1 VSVAKGKELTLVAAV
16 KPQLKK
22 QARRDWSKAKAER
35 FLGVL
40 AETCNVSEACRQT
53 GISMT
58 VVYRRRK
65 MDAKFRA
72 AWNETL
78 SGAYSRLELVLLDRA
93 FNGTEK
99 VMTRHD
105 GSEDR
110 MREYPNHIALRLL
123 QMHRETV
130 SETQHEMAEEDVN
143 EIRERLV
150 RKLQRMKKRDAEQE
164 QGQAGGA
171 GIRRAE
177 PRTKDSEGCVGGA
190 AAQGDLEPECRTGP
204 EI

>member
-1 VSVAKGKELTLVAAV
+1 MAKRQELTLVAAR
-16 KPQLKK
+16 KPQRKK
-22 QARRDWSKAKAER
+22 QAPRDWTKDKADR

-40 AETCNVSEACRQT
+40 ADTCNVSEACWQT

-72 AWNETL
+72 AWSETL

-130 SETQHEMAEEDVN
+130 TETEHEMAEEEVN

-164 QGQAGGA
+164 QGQEGGA
-171 GIRRAE
+171 GIRGTDPRA
-177 PRTKDSEGCVGGA
+177 TDAEGCVGGPA
-190 AAQGDLEPECRTGP
+190 TQGDLDPERRAGP

>member
-1 VSVAKGKELTLVAAV
+1 MAKGKELTLVAAA

-22 QARRDWSKAKAER
+22 RARRDWTKAKAAK

-65 MDAKFRA
+65 MDAKFRT

-78 SGAYSRLELVLLDRA
+78 SGAYSRLELVLLERA
-93 FNGTEK
+93 FDGTEK
-99 VMTRHD
+99 TFTRAD
-105 GSEDR
+105 GSEER

-123 QMHRETV
+123 QMHRDTVMETE
-130 SETQHEMAEEDVN
+130 SETPAEDAA
-143 EIRERLV
+143 EIRERLIK
-150 RKLQRMKKRDAEQE
+150 KLQRLKKRNEEQE
-164 QGQAGGA
+164 AERAELRSAAARDEVAGGC
-171 GIRRAE
+171 
-177 PRTKDSEGCVGGA
+177 DGGA
-190 AAQGDLEPECRTGP
+190 AAEGLS
-204 EI
+204 

>member
-1 VSVAKGKELTLVAAV
+1 MAKGKELTLVAAR
-16 KPQLKK
+16 KPQFK
-22 QARRDWSKAKAER
+22 QRAKRDWSKEKAAK

-40 AETCNVSEACRQT
+40 AATCNVSEACRQT

-65 MDAKFRA
+65 MDAKFRT

-78 SGAYSRLELVLLDRA
+78 SGAYLRLELVLLDRA

-130 SETQHEMAEEDVN
+130 IETEHEMADEDVN

-164 QGQAGGA
+164 QGEAGGA
-171 GIRRAE
+171 GIRRTDQ
-177 PRTKDSEGCVGGA
+177 RTADPEGCVGGA
-190 AAQGDLEPECRTGP
+190 AAQGDLEPER
-204 EI
+204 

>member
-1 VSVAKGKELTLVAAV
+1 MAEGKELTLVAAR
-16 KPQLKK
+16 KPQRKK
-22 QARRDWSKAKAER
+22 QAPRDWTNEKADR

-40 AETCNVSEACRQT
+40 ADTCNVSEACRQT

-65 MDAKFRA
+65 MDAKSRT

-99 VMTRHD
+99 TMTRHD
-105 GSEDR
+105 GSIDR

-130 SETQHEMAEEDVN
+130 IETEHEMAEEDAN

-150 RKLQRMKKRDAEQE
+150 RKLQRMKERDAEQE
-164 QGQAGGA
+164 QGQTGGD
-171 GIRRAE
+171 GLRGDDPRAAD
-177 PRTKDSEGCVGGA
+177 PEGCLGGPA
-190 AAQGDLEPECRTGP
+190 TPGDLEAECRAGP

>member
-1 VSVAKGKELTLVAAV
+1 
-16 KPQLKK
+16 
-22 QARRDWSKAKAER
+22 
-35 FLGVL
+35 
-40 AETCNVSEACRQT
+40 
-53 GISMT
+53 MT
-58 VVYRRRK
+58 VVYRHRK

-78 SGAYSRLELVLLDRA
+78 AGAYSRLELVLLDRA

-110 MREYPNHIALRLL
+110 MREYPNSLALKLL

-130 SETQHEMAEEDVN
+130 MEAESEMPTEDVN
-143 EIRERLV
+143 EIRERIV

-164 QGQAGGA
+164 QGPAGRAGLRSDDPRAAGAGG
-171 GIRRAE
+171 G
-177 PRTKDSEGCVGGA
+177 DGGA
-190 AAQGDLEPECRTGP
+190 AAEGT
-204 EI
+204 

>member
-1 VSVAKGKELTLVAAV
+1 MGRSKELTLVAARN
-16 KPQLKK
+16 PQLKK
-22 QARRDWSKAKAER
+22 RARRDWSKAKATK

-40 AETCNVSEACRQT
+40 AATCNVSEACRQT

-130 SETQHEMAEEDVN
+130 TETEHEMVEEDVN

-164 QGQAGGA
+164 QGQEGGA
-171 GIRRAE
+171 GIRR
-177 PRTKDSEGCVGGA
+177 PDSRTTDAEGCDGGA
-190 AAQGDLEPECRTGP
+190 AAQGDLESERRAGP

>member
-1 VSVAKGKELTLVAAV
+1 MAERTELTLVAAL
-16 KPQLKK
+16 KPQRKK
-22 QARRDWSKAKAER
+22 QAPRDWTNEKADR

-40 AETCNVSEACRQT
+40 ADTCNVSEACRQT

-65 MDAKFRA
+65 MDAKFRT

-105 GSEDR
+105 GSVDR

-130 SETQHEMAEEDVN
+130 IETEHEMAEEDAN

-150 RKLQRMKKRDAEQE
+150 RKLQRMKERDAEQE
-164 QGQAGGA
+164 QGQKDGGGVRRPDPRATDTEGCIGGGA
-171 GIRRAE
+171 T
-177 PRTKDSEGCVGGA
+177 P
-190 AAQGDLEPECRTGP
+190 GDLEAECRAGP